1 MIFSRSPIVRLS
13 LWYVL
18 IIMVISMAFSVVL
31 YQVTM
36 RQFLHR
42 VPVRGQ
48 LLSPMF
54 PGISIPFDRR
64 IEKLFEDRY
73 DLVASRLKEWLV
85 TVNIIILGLSGAISY
100 LLAKRTLR
108 PIETALDEQRQFTAD
123 ASHELRTPLAAMKTE
138 IEVALKEPD
147 SSEYRRILKSNLEE
161 IGKLERL
168 SSSLLQLARNQDE
181 QHRPLTQTVDIARI
195 AEESVRR
202 VTALADQKKI
212 TVERTGF
219 DGSILGDGHHLIE
232 LFVIALDNAIKYS
245 PEKSTVMFKARSS
258 QKQLIVTVSDH
269 GVGIPEADLPHVF
282 RRFYRADTSRSKQK
296 TEGYGLGLS
305 IAKEIGDRH
314 RGTIAIRSTVGEGTT
329 VTVTLPR
336 GV

>member
-1 MIFSRSPIVRLS
+1 M
-13 LWYVL
+13 
-18 IIMVISMAFSVVL
+18 
-31 YQVTM
+31 
-36 RQFLHR
+36 
-42 VPVRGQ
+42 
-48 LLSPMF
+48 
-54 PGISIPFDRR
+54 
-64 IEKLFEDRY
+64 
-73 DLVASRLKEWLV
+73 DL
-85 TVNIIILGLSGAISY
+85 TT
-100 LLAKRTLR
+100 AK
-108 PIETALDEQRQFTAD
+108 
-123 ASHELRTPLAAMKTE
+123 K
-138 IEVALKEPD
+138 K
-147 SSEYRRILKSNLEE
+147 LKSNLEE

-305 IAKEIGDRH
+305 IAKEIVDRH

-329 VTVTLPR
+329 VTVGARRTAEKLSLWVADQ
-336 GV
+336 GVGIAGKDLSKLFLEFSKTDSRPTAGESSHGLGLAIVKRLVELHGGTVHVSSEPGKGSRFMIEIPISRP